1 MVLSMKRRSLCVCI
15 KHLEFLLE
23 RRNVSFLDEKRKK
36 EEEEEALFLDAVKGV
51 KFHATHTRDRL
62 TASAATRMRCGNQE
76 GRFRKSEDRLKVPG
90 KLPETA

>member
-1 MVLSMKRRSLCVCI
+1 MCVYKTLGISSREAKCI
-15 KHLEFLLE
+15 ILGREE
-23 RRNVSFLDEKRKK
+23 EKRGGGGG
-36 EEEEEALFLDAVKGV
+36 LFLDAVKGV